1 MGAVQTR
8 ANAFLFAIH
17 YYIATPSDDLVYNI
31 VLIFY
36 HFIQVW
42 LLFEH
47 CKYTAKN
54 QTTKF
59 FVENFLFFLKILFW
73 KYVFLILQKHKTH

>member
-59 FVENFLFFLKILFW
+59 FVENFLFFSLMHK
-73 KYVFLILQKHKTH
+73 KKPLQLGHFYYNI